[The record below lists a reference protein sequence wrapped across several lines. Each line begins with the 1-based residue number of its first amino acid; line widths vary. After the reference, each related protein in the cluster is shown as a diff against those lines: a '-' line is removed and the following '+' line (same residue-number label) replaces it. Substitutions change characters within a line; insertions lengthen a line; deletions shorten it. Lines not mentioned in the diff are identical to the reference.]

1 MEINLD
7 KPYGSQSIE
16 GTNILKL
23 DYTKL
28 SRIPQD
34 SLVIPVAVQNA
45 VTHEVILI
53 AYTNA
58 LAFGETIKKR
68 KLILWSTSRNKL
80 WFKGEES
87 GNTFTVHAI
96 YVNCEQNSLVYT
108 VTPEKDNICHTS
120 INGVA
125 NNCFYRQLDLDTL
138 ELKLSAEDDRRIFFA
153 PAAEGRAP
161 CRSRRETQILR

>member
-7 KPYGSQSIE
+7 KPYDSQSIE
-16 GTNILKL
+16 GTNVLKL
-23 DYTKL
+23 DFTKL
-28 SRIPQD
+28 CRIPAD

-45 VTHEVILI
+45 LTHEVILI

-58 LAFGETIKKR
+58 LAFDETIKKR

-87 GNTFTVHAI
+87 GNTFTVHSI
-96 YVNCEQNSLVYT
+96 YVNCEQNSLVYK
-108 VTPEKDNICHTS
+108 VTPDKDNICHTS

-125 NNCFYRQLDLDTL
+125 NNCFYRELDLET
-138 ELKLSAEDDRRIFFA
+138 FA
-153 PAAEGRAP
+153 LVLASENKGLA
-161 CRSRRETQILR
+161 